1 MIRTLVRTCMTLAAL
16 VGLVAHGDDAA
27 LRQRVETEFPLAMA
41 KLEARYDSMHG
52 RAIYHKTICRP
63 GGKPCVEEL
72 LQLDFAFAPGLA
84 RLATTD
90 LKPVDVANAKLKIP
104 IESVHGVNR
113 EYGFMMTRNQPDA
126 DYHVRNIGSDLRQA
140 RSTIR
145 SRHGSEIQCGA
156 TFGLGKLSEIFAV
169 KAFRLDSVAE
179 VEGAAGSKQVLIR
192 YISTRDFKTLK
203 PNAISIDGWI
213 VVTPDD
219 GWIIR
224 EYGVVQ
230 TGHTVGGSQT
240 HLGKIEYARSAD
252 GHLDPV
258 RLVDHYCPG
267 RIERAAPE
275 PPHDGSV
282 SFELTFESVKYE
294 ALPEADFHLP
304 AFGLPEAEAPA
315 K

>member
-16 VGLVAHGDDAA
+16 LGLVAHGDDAA

-52 RAIYHKTICRP
+52 RAIYHATRCPP

-72 LQLDFAFAPGLA
+72 LRLDFAFAPGLA
-84 RLATTD
+84 RLTTTN
-90 LKPVDVANAKLKIP
+90 LKPDEVVNPKQKQAL
-104 IESVHGVNR
+104 ESVRGVNSQ
-113 EYGFMMTRNQPDA
+113 YGFVISRYQPGA
-126 DYHVRNIGSDLRQA
+126 AYVVRDIEADLRQA
-140 RSTIR
+140 RSIIT
-145 SRHGSEIQCGA
+145 SRHGSELQCGA
-156 TFGLGKLSEIFAV
+156 RFGFGKLSEIFAV

-192 YISTRDFKTLK
+192 YASTRDFKTLK
-203 PNAISIDGWI
+203 PSAVFVDGWI
-213 VVTPDD
+213 VVAPDD

-224 EYGVVQ
+224 EYGVVSTSN
-230 TGHTVGGSQT
+230 TGQAHATD
-240 HLGKIEYARSAD
+240 LGTIEYSRSAD

-258 RLVDHYCPG
+258 RLVEHYCPG